1 MSEQRPQGNQTT
13 PPAQTNPY
21 ANVKSNKKPV
31 RKALKAV
38 IWIAVVIVALVA
50 VLFISSYIAGF
61 ASVGD
66 MINYVMAQF

>member
-1 MSEQRPQGNQTT
+1 MSEQQPQGNQTT
-13 PPAQTNPY
+13 PPTQANPY

-31 RKALKAV
+31 RKALKAI

-61 ASVGD
+61 ANVGD
-66 MINYVMAQF
+66 MIKYVMAQF